1 MSRMTEEMTRVSAEP
16 CRCVSCPNCDGRGSY
31 AVNMRGQYIGPSRT
45 DDLDDLETC
54 ESCGG
59 SGITET
65 CDRCQL
71 LEEMADHQP

>member
-1 MSRMTEEMTRVSAEP
+1 MTEESKRVSAEP
-16 CRCVSCPNCDGRGSY
+16 CRCVSCHDCDGKGNY

-45 DDLDDLETC
+45 DDLDDIEMC

-59 SGITET
+59 SGIIET

-71 LEEMADHQP
+71 LEEMDDN